1 MSKYRNWAWIVSS
14 LLTIVLKPGFFWCY
28 ISVCHGT
35 SRWLGKLT
43 SRTTWPIRYRK
54 GSHSSRKF
62 IWPIWPVVVNE
73 EGISS
78 LFVVGRQAPRI
89 SAEEESMSVPYH
101 NQTAHYSH
109 AFQLSYPN
117 LTISL
122 TRAFAPFNTFFAS
135 SGSSSSRERCNL
147 SNLRP
152 LMSRVATGTS
162 SAGHSTIGLVL
173 GKSKTKL
180 EIVNNNSS

>member
-1 MSKYRNWAWIVSS
+1 M
-14 LLTIVLKPGFFWCY
+14 
-28 ISVCHGT
+28 
-35 SRWLGKLT
+35 
-43 SRTTWPIRYRK
+43 
-54 GSHSSRKF
+54 
-62 IWPIWPVVVNE
+62 NE

-122 TRAFAPFNTFFAS
+122 TSAFAPFNTFFAS

-180 EIVNNNSS
+180 EIVNNNSSSVNNRGSLAYESTHSFKEGCDLSFPIIPGSTTAESI